1 VKHLLSIFLFSF
13 LLFANSNYNQNIV
26 ALAQKLHLYPG
37 EKATIQWNR
46 VFSSPRHLK
55 RYKLD
60 TLDETT
66 KQKLKAYLVSH
77 AADSEQP
84 TLPGL

>member
-1 VKHLLSIFLFSF
+1 VRYFISIFLFSF
-13 LLFANSNYNQNIV
+13 LLFANSDHNQNISS
-26 ALAQKLHLYPG
+26 LAKKLHLYPG

-60 TLDETT
+60 AIDATT
-66 KQKLKAYLVSH
+66 RQKLKAYLIAH